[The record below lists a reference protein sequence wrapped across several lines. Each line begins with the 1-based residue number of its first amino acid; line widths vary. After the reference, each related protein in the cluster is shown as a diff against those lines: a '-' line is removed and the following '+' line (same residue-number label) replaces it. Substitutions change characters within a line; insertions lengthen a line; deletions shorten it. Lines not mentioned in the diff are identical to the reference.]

1 MKGFHFI
8 LSFVILVTVFT
19 AQAQE
24 IPLTNKAASLCQSGD
39 LIGAREVSDQ
49 ALAGDEALHPYAWYV
64 KGYIHKEIYKLI
76 EKQSLYS
83 TNRIDAVSAIKKSLS
98 LDSDG
103 LYREFNSKALDFLGV
118 SYYNDALLLIESFDA
133 DDNELIFSY
142 YDTFKELMVLS
153 DPFYDFTQ
161 FDLDFNKAIAGSYE
175 KLFYTDVQQK
185 ELVQQAIRYYGLAL
199 QINPE
204 DYTSN
209 FNTAID
215 LYNQGVYKVRL
226 IDYDTEIVELLMI
239 QDDCIKLFKRA
250 LPFMLKAHEQ
260 TPERRETLVALM
272 AIYRALNDYERS
284 EYFQETLATL
294 IKSGKISPSPKM
306 N

>member
-1 MKGFHFI
+1 MKGSKLI
-8 LSFVILVTVFT
+8 LFLVILVASFVAK
-19 AQAQE
+19 AQD

-39 LIGAREVSDQ
+39 LIGARAVVDQ
-49 ALAGDEALHPYAWYV
+49 ALASAEAQHPYTWYV

-76 EKQSLYS
+76 EKQSLHS
-83 TNRIDAVSAIKKSLS
+83 TNRLNAVVAIKKSMD
-98 LDSDG
+98 LDTEG
-103 LYREFNSKALDFLGV
+103 VYRNFNSKALDFLGI
-118 SYYNDALLLIESFDA
+118 SFYNDALLLIESFDS
-133 DDNELIFSY
+133 DDNEIIFNY
-142 YDTFKELMVLS
+142 YNSFKELMVLS
-153 DPFYDFTQ
+153 EPFYDFSQ
-161 FDLDFNKAIAGSYE
+161 FDLDFYKAIAGSYE
-175 KLFYTDVQQK
+175 KIFYHDVEQK
-185 ELVQQAIRYYGLAL
+185 DNVQDAIHYYSLAL
-199 QINPE
+199 EIDPE

-239 QDDCIKLFKRA
+239 QDECIKLFKQS

-284 EYFQETLATL
+284 DYFQETLENL
-294 IKSGKISPSPKM
+294 IKSGKISEQPNK

>member
-1 MKGFHFI
+1 MKGSKLLLF
-8 LSFVILVTVFT
+8 LVILVVSFV
-19 AQAQE
+19 AKGQD

-39 LIGAREVSDQ
+39 LIGAREVADQ
-49 ALAGDEALHPYAWYV
+49 ALSGEEAAHPYAWYV

-83 TNRIDAVSAIKKSLS
+83 TNRLEAVTAIKKSLE

-103 LYREFNSKALDFLGV
+103 VYRTFNSKALDFLGI
-118 SYYNDALLLIESFDA
+118 SFYNDALLLIESFDS
-133 DDNELIFSY
+133 NENDLIFDY
-142 YDTFKELMVLS
+142 YNSFKELMVLS
-153 DPFYDFTQ
+153 EPFYDFSQ

-175 KLFYTDVQQK
+175 KIFYQDVQQK
-185 ELVQQAIRYYGLAL
+185 TNVQDAIHYYSLAL
-199 QINPE
+199 EIDPD

-215 LYNQGVYKVRL
+215 LYNLGVYKVRL

-239 QDDCIKLFKRA
+239 QDECIKLFKQS

-284 EYFQETLATL
+284 DYFRETLENL
-294 IKSGKISPSPKM
+294 IKSGKISPQPKK